1 MISKEITVRINEEAD
16 ARPVAMLVQIA
27 SQFRSKV
34 TIQTDNKKINAKSI
48 MGMMALGLIS
58 GEAITVVTEGEDEAD
73 AAEKMEAYLT
83 GK

>member
-34 TIQTDNKKINAKSI
+34 TIQTESKKINAKSI

-58 GEAITVVTEGEDEAD
+58 GEAITVVTEGEDETD